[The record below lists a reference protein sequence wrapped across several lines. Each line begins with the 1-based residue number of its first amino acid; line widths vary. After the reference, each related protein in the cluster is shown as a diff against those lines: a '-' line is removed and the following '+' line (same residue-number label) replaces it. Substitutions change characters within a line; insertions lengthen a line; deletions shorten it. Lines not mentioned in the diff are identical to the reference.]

1 MRLYS
6 NGKLL
11 ISGEYAILDGA
22 LSLATPILLGQY
34 LEILEDDSKYIKWTS
49 KNANGKVWFQSR
61 IYRENLELDKSS
73 SIKISNTLIEIIK
86 NIRVFNPNFLTNSG
100 ANITTKLTFDKDWG
114 LGSSSTLISN
124 LSKLAK
130 IDPFKLNNKIFNG
143 SGYDIACAGSNSPL
157 LFSISDNKKYIK
169 EVTFRPV
176 FHENLYFIYL
186 NRKQNSLNEVKK
198 YKKAKPSKESIS
210 EISEITKSILNC
222 SDQKIF
228 NELIC
233 SHEQIISKL
242 ISKKTIKKELFND
255 FNGEIKS
262 LGAWGGDFIM
272 VSSEDNP
279 LNYFK
284 NKGYNT
290 IFKFSDLLF

>member
-1 MRLYS
+1 
-6 NGKLL
+6 
-11 ISGEYAILDGA
+11 
-22 LSLATPILLGQY
+22 
-34 LEILEDDSKYIKWTS
+34 
-49 KNANGKVWFQSR
+49 
-61 IYRENLELDKSS
+61 LDKSS
-73 SIKISNTLIEIIK
+73 SSKISNTLIEIIK

-124 LSKLAK
+124 LSKLAE

-157 LFSISDNKKYIK
+157 LFSISENEKYIK

-176 FHENLYFIYL
+176 FHENIYFIYL

-198 YKKAKPSKESIS
+198 YKKVKPSKELIS
-210 EISEITKSILNC
+210 EISEITKNILNC

-242 ISKKTIKKELFND
+242 ISKTTIKKELFKD
-255 FNGEIKS
+255 FSGEIKS

-290 IFKFSDLLF
+290 VFKFSDLLI

>member
-49 KNANGKVWFQSR
+49 KNSNGKVWFKCR
-61 IYRENLELDKSS
+61 INRENLELDKSS
-73 SIKISNTLIEIIK
+73 SNKISNTLIEIIK
-86 NIRVFNPNFLTNSG
+86 SIRVFNPNFLTNSG

-124 LSKLAK
+124 LSKLAE

-242 ISKKTIKKELFND
+242 ISKTTIKKELFND

>member
-22 LSLATPILLGQY
+22 LSLATPILFGQY

-124 LSKLAK
+124 LSKLAE

-157 LFSISDNKKYIK
+157 LFSISENKKYIK

-176 FHENLYFIYL
+176 FHENIYFIYL

-198 YKKAKPSKESIS
+198 YKKVKPSKELIS
-210 EISEITKSILNC
+210 EISEITKNILNC

-242 ISKKTIKKELFND
+242 ISKTTIKKELFKD
-255 FNGEIKS
+255 FSGEIKS

-279 LNYFK
+279 LDYFK

-290 IFKFSDLLF
+290 VFKFSDLLI

>member
-22 LSLATPILLGQY
+22 LSLATPILFGQY

-49 KNANGKVWFQSR
+49 KNSNGKIWFQCR

-73 SIKISNTLIEIIK
+73 SSKISNTLIEIIK
-86 NIRVFNPNFLTNSG
+86 SIRVFNPNFLINSG

-124 LSKLAK
+124 LSKLAE

-157 LFSISDNKKYIK
+157 LFSISENKKYIK

-176 FHENLYFIYL
+176 FHENIYFIYL

-198 YKKAKPSKESIS
+198 YKKIKPSKELIS
-210 EISEITKSILNC
+210 EISEITENILNC

-242 ISKKTIKKELFND
+242 ISKTTIKKELFND

-279 LNYFK
+279 LNYFE

-290 IFKFSDLLF
+290 VFKFSDLLI

>member
-1 MRLYS
+1 MRIYS

-11 ISGEYAILDGA
+11 ISGEYVILDGA
-22 LSLATPILLGQY
+22 LSLAAPTLFGQY
-34 LEILEDDSKYIKWTS
+34 LEIIEDDSKYIKWTS
-49 KNANGKVWFQSR
+49 KNSNGKVWFQCKIFS
-61 IYRENLELDKSS
+61 ENLELIKSS
-73 SIKISNTLIEIIK
+73 SSKISNTLIEIIK

-143 SGYDIACAGSNSPL
+143 SGYDIACARSNSPL
-157 LFSISDNKKYIK
+157 LFSISKNEKYIK
-169 EVTFRPV
+169 QVSFKPI
-176 FHENLYFIYL
+176 FHGNIYFIYL
-186 NRKQNSLNEVKK
+186 NRKQNSLTEVKK
-198 YKKAKPSKESIS
+198 YKKVKPSKELIS
-210 EISEITKSILNC
+210 EISEITKNILNC
-222 SDQKIF
+222 SDYEIF

-272 VSSEDNP
+272 ASSEDNP

-284 NKGYNT
+284 NKGYDT
-290 IFKFSDLLF
+290 VFKFSDLLI

>member
-11 ISGEYAILDGA
+11 ISGEYVILDGA
-22 LSLATPILLGQY
+22 LSLAAPTLLGQH
-34 LEILEDDSKYIKWTS
+34 LEILKDDSKYIKWTS
-49 KNANGKVWFQSR
+49 KNSNGKVWFQCK
-61 IYRENLELDKSS
+61 IYRDNLELYKSS
-73 SIKISNTLIEIIK
+73 SSKISNTLIEIIK
-86 NIRVFNPNFLTNSG
+86 NIRDFNPNFLTNSG
-100 ANITTKLTFDKDWG
+100 ASITTKLTFDKDWG

-124 LSKLAK
+124 LSKLAG

-157 LFSISDNKKYIK
+157 LFSKSENEKYIK
-169 EVTFRPV
+169 EVSFRPV
-176 FHENLYFIYL
+176 FHENIYFVYL
-186 NRKQNSLNEVKK
+186 NRKQNSLTEVKK
-198 YKKAKPSKESIS
+198 YKKTKPSKELIS
-210 EISEITKSILNC
+210 EISEITKNILNC
-222 SDQKIF
+222 DDYKMF
-228 NELIC
+228 NKLIN

-242 ISKKTIKKELFND
+242 ISKQTIKKELFND
-255 FNGEIKS
+255 FQGEIKS

-272 VSSEDNP
+272 VSSENSP

-290 IFKFSDLLF
+290 LFKFSDLLI

>member
-1 MRLYS
+1 MYS

-11 ISGEYAILDGA
+11 ISGEYVILDGA
-22 LSLATPILLGQY
+22 LSLAAPTLFGQY
-34 LEILEDDSKYIKWTS
+34 LEIIEDDSKYIKWTS
-49 KNANGKVWFQSR
+49 KNSNGKVWFQCKIFS
-61 IYRENLELDKSS
+61 ENLELIKSS
-73 SIKISNTLIEIIK
+73 SSKISNTLIEIIK

-143 SGYDIACAGSNSPL
+143 SGYDIACARSNSPL
-157 LFSISDNKKYIK
+157 LFSISKNEKYIK
-169 EVTFRPV
+169 QVSFKPI
-176 FHENLYFIYL
+176 FHGNIYFIYL
-186 NRKQNSLNEVKK
+186 NRKQNSLTEVKK
-198 YKKAKPSKESIS
+198 YKKVKPSKELIS
-210 EISEITKSILNC
+210 EISEITKNILNC
-222 SDQKIF
+222 SDYEIF

-272 VSSEDNP
+272 ASSEDNP

-284 NKGYNT
+284 NKGYDT
-290 IFKFSDLLF
+290 VFKFSDLLI

>member
-49 KNANGKVWFQSR
+49 KNSNGKVWFKCR
-61 IYRENLELDKSS
+61 INRENLELDKSS

-86 NIRVFNPNFLTNSG
+86 SIRVFNPNFLTNSG

-124 LSKLAK
+124 LSKLAE

>member
-49 KNANGKVWFQSR
+49 KNSNGKVWFKCR
-61 IYRENLELDKSS
+61 INRENLELDKSS
-73 SIKISNTLIEIIK
+73 SNKISNTLIEIIK

-124 LSKLAK
+124 LSKLAE

-290 IFKFSDLLF
+290 VFKFSDLLI

>member
-11 ISGEYAILDGA
+11 ISGEYVILDGA
-22 LSLATPILLGQY
+22 LSLAVPTLFGQY
-34 LEILEDDSKYIKWTS
+34 LEILENDSKYIIWTS
-49 KNANGKVWFQSR
+49 KNSDGKNWFECKIFR
-61 IYRENLELDKSS
+61 DNLKLDKSS

-86 NIRVFNPNFLTNSG
+86 NIRDFNPNFLTNSG
-100 ANITTKLTFDKDWG
+100 TNITTKLTFDKDWG

-124 LSKLAK
+124 LSKLAE
-130 IDPFKLNNKIFNG
+130 IDPYMLNNKIFNG
-143 SGYDIACAGSNSPL
+143 SGYDIACAESNSPL
-157 LFSISDNKKYIK
+157 LFSIVENTKHIK
-169 EVTFRPV
+169 EVYFRPV
-176 FHENLYFIYL
+176 FHENIYFVYL
-186 NRKQNSLNEVKK
+186 NRKQNSLTEVKK
-198 YKKAKPSKESIS
+198 YKKIKPSKELIS
-210 EISEITKSILNC
+210 EVSEITKNILNC
-222 SDQKIF
+222 SDHKKF

-242 ISKKTIKKELFND
+242 ISKKTIKKELFSD

-272 VSSEDNP
+272 ASSEDNP

-290 IFKFSDLLF
+290 VFKFNDLLI

>member
-22 LSLATPILLGQY
+22 LSLATPILFGQY

-49 KNANGKVWFQSR
+49 KNSSGKVWFKCR
-61 IYRENLELDKSS
+61 IYRKNLELDKSS
-73 SIKISNTLIEIIK
+73 SSKISNTLIEIIK
-86 NIRVFNPNFLTNSG
+86 SIRVFNPNFLINSG

-124 LSKLAK
+124 LSKLAE

-157 LFSISDNKKYIK
+157 LFSISENKKYIK

-176 FHENLYFIYL
+176 FHENIYFIYL

-198 YKKAKPSKESIS
+198 YKKIKPSKELIS
-210 EISEITKSILNC
+210 EISEITKNILNC

-242 ISKKTIKKELFND
+242 ISKTTIKKELFND

-290 IFKFSDLLF
+290 VFKFSDLLI

>member
-11 ISGEYAILDGA
+11 ISGEYVILDGA
-22 LSLATPILLGQY
+22 LSLAAPTLLGQH
-34 LEILEDDSKYIKWTS
+34 LEILKDDSKYIKWTS
-49 KNANGKVWFQSR
+49 KNSNGKVWFQCK
-61 IYRENLELDKSS
+61 IYRDNLELDKSS
-73 SIKISNTLIEIIK
+73 SSKISNTLIEIIK
-86 NIRVFNPNFLTNSG
+86 NIRDFNPIFLTNSG
-100 ANITTKLTFDKDWG
+100 ASITTKLTFDKDWG

-124 LSKLAK
+124 LSKLAG

-157 LFSISDNKKYIK
+157 LFSKSENEKYIK
-169 EVTFRPV
+169 EVSFRPV
-176 FHENLYFIYL
+176 FHENIYFVYL
-186 NRKQNSLNEVKK
+186 NRKQNSLTEVKK
-198 YKKAKPSKESIS
+198 YKKTKPSKELIS
-210 EISEITKSILNC
+210 EISEITKNILNC
-222 SDQKIF
+222 DDYKMF
-228 NELIC
+228 NKLIN

-242 ISKKTIKKELFND
+242 ISKQTIKKELFND
-255 FNGEIKS
+255 FQGEIKS

-272 VSSEDNP
+272 VSSENSP

-290 IFKFSDLLF
+290 LFKFSDLLI

>member
-1 MRLYS
+1 MYS

-11 ISGEYAILDGA
+11 ISGEYVILDGA
-22 LSLATPILLGQY
+22 LSLAAPTLFGQY
-34 LEILEDDSKYIKWTS
+34 LEIIEDDSKYIKWTS
-49 KNANGKVWFQSR
+49 KNSNGKVWFKCKIFS
-61 IYRENLELDKSS
+61 ENLELIKSS
-73 SIKISNTLIEIIK
+73 SSKISNTLIEIIK

-124 LSKLAK
+124 LSKLAE
-130 IDPFKLNNKIFNG
+130 IDPYKLNNKIFNG
-143 SGYDIACAGSNSPL
+143 SGYDIACAESNSPL
-157 LFSISDNKKYIK
+157 LFSIVENKKHIK
-169 EVTFRPV
+169 EVCFWPV
-176 FHENLYFIYL
+176 FHENIYFVYL
-186 NRKQNSLNEVKK
+186 NRKQNSLTEVKK
-198 YKKAKPSKESIS
+198 YKKIKPSKELLS
-210 EISEITKSILNC
+210 EVSEITKNILNC
-222 SDQKIF
+222 SDHKIF

-242 ISKKTIKKELFND
+242 ISKTTIKKELFND

-272 VSSEDNP
+272 ASSEDNP

-290 IFKFSDLLF
+290 VFKFSDLLI

>member
-49 KNANGKVWFQSR
+49 KNSNGKVWFKCR
-61 IYRENLELDKSS
+61 INRENLELDKSS
-73 SIKISNTLIEIIK
+73 SNKISNTLIEIIK
-86 NIRVFNPNFLTNSG
+86 SIRVFNPNFLTNSG

-124 LSKLAK
+124 LSKLAE

-157 LFSISDNKKYIK
+157 LFSISENKKYIK

-176 FHENLYFIYL
+176 FHENIYFIYL

-290 IFKFSDLLF
+290 VFKFSDLLI

>member
-34 LEILEDDSKYIKWTS
+34 LEILENDSKYIKWTS
-49 KNANGKVWFQSR
+49 KNSNGKVWFKCR

-73 SIKISNTLIEIIK
+73 SNKISNTLIEIIK
-86 NIRVFNPNFLTNSG
+86 SIRVFNPNFLTNSG

-124 LSKLAK
+124 LSKLAA

-157 LFSISDNKKYIK
+157 LFSISENKKYIK

-242 ISKKTIKKELFND
+242 ISKTTIKKELFND

>member
-22 LSLATPILLGQY
+22 LSLAAPTLFGQY

-49 KNANGKVWFQSR
+49 KNSNGKVWFQSK

-124 LSKLAK
+124 LSKLAE

-157 LFSISDNKKYIK
+157 LFSISENKKYIK

-176 FHENLYFIYL
+176 FHENIYFIYL
-186 NRKQNSLNEVKK
+186 NHKQNSLNEVKK
-198 YKKAKPSKESIS
+198 YKKVKPSKELIS
-210 EISEITKSILNC
+210 EISEITKNILNC

-242 ISKKTIKKELFND
+242 ISKKTIKKELFKD
-255 FNGEIKS
+255 FSGEIKS

-279 LNYFK
+279 INYFK

-290 IFKFSDLLF
+290 VFKFSDLLI